1 MQSSKEPNYNKITW
15 PSLLCVGFQIYT
27 AYTTFIVCSIITS
40 WLSQLGLFSTLKL
53 DFQIHTGQ
61 FEALNSYITRYLA
74 KLFLYHVE
82 KSSFKPV
89 FHFDIK
95 LSNRRYHS

>member
-27 AYTTFIVCSIITS
+27 
-40 WLSQLGLFSTLKL
+40 QLILLTYFVVLLLAGYHNWKGLFSTLKL

-74 KLFLYHVE
+74 KLFLPISCRKKFFQTSV
-82 KSSFKPV
+82 P
-89 FHFDIK
+89 
-95 LSNRRYHS
+95 L